1 MAATYLR
8 EAVLQQTL
16 QQDIITLILRFVE
29 LRQSFSQDFLKV
41 FNRVSFLSNFFC
53 LAHNFLFTLAPL
65 DVGPGSYLL
74 DKAELKAI
82 ERFKPQKFPPKESN
96 WSSSNRFGDPR
107 SVNTSEQLGPGAY
120 REINKWNKRTYNL
133 KFLNN

>member
-1 MAATYLR
+1 MLT
-8 EAVLQQTL
+8 
-16 QQDIITLILRFVE
+16 
-29 LRQSFSQDFLKV
+29 S
-41 FNRVSFLSNFFC
+41 
-53 LAHNFLFTLAPL
+53 APL

-133 KFLNN
+133 KFLNNQTQANTSPSNGALKAANGSPSAARAGQI